1 MFLKILLLFINLFSL
16 NYNCMLQNH
25 PIMRIPLDSNFK
37 IKVAVI
43 ALCLVVPT
51 LVVWVQGYTSD
62 CLPIIFYALETYRS
76 VNWYIKNKCAAKHIG
91 KKMSLSFVSKAIT
104 PSCSDFA
111 SFTFFITKP
120 KSSCGHSGTLFSCWK
135 HVTVSTVPADKPN
148 L

>member
-91 KKMSLSFVSKAIT
+91 KKMSIFCQQSYHSFLQWLCK
-104 PSCSDFA
+104 FY
-111 SFTFFITKP
+111 FFHNKTKIQLW
-120 KSSCGHSGTLFSCWK
+120 SLRDSILLLETCYCQHCTCR
-135 HVTVSTVPADKPN
+135 
-148 L
+148 